1 MLNREYKMQKHK
13 ARLTPW
19 KLKMQKHK
27 AQLTP
32 WKLALELGFGVL
44 LLVLP
49 PHSAIADEVRMK
61 NGDRLTGEIVRM
73 EKELLIFKS
82 AYAEEKLSISWKEV
96 DCIISE
102 HNLPTEFKDNEFL
115 IGRISCPENGKFQ
128 IDSTLFGESIP
139 TPLNQLLSVN
149 PSTYSGLF
157 NLGGSLNSGNTDT
170 RALNVATL
178 FQVRTRKHRFTVDAK
193 HNYAAAN
200 GETTA
205 RNSSGSL
212 KYDFF
217 TREKVYSYAQ
227 SLTEQDYF
235 ANLNLR
241 NTEGLGMGYQ
251 FFDTRQ
257 ISLFVETGI
266 SYFNEDVIVGDDT
279 RSAAVRWA
287 AGLDRQVGPKRIK
300 LFHRQEGYYS
310 SSAKSVVL
318 RTEQGFLIPLLDN
331 ISANFEVDYRYNS
344 SPQAGIKKSDLSVI
358 LGLTYEYAYW

>member
-1 MLNREYKMQKHK
+1 
-13 ARLTPW
+13 
-19 KLKMQKHK
+19 MQKHK

-82 AYAEEKLSISWKEV
+82 AYAQEKLSISWKEV

-102 HNLPTEFKDNEFL
+102 RNLSTEFKDNEFL
-115 IGRISCPENGKFQ
+115 IGSISCPENGKFQ
-128 IDSTLFGESIP
+128 IDSTLFGKSIP

-170 RALNVATL
+170 RAINVATL
-178 FQVRTRKHRFTVDAK
+178 FQVRTWKHRFTVDAK

-200 GETTA
+200 GEMTA

-227 SLTEQDYF
+227 SLTEQDTF

-241 NTEGLGMGYQ
+241 NTEGLGVGYQ

-257 ISLFVETGI
+257 ISLFAETGV
-266 SYFNEDVIVGDDT
+266 SFFNEDVIVGEDK
-279 RSAAVRWA
+279 RNAAIRWA
-287 AGLDRQVGPKRIK
+287 VGLDWEVGPRRVK

-310 SSAKSVVL
+310 YSVNSVVV
-318 RTEQGFLIPLLDN
+318 RTEQGFLVPLLDN
-331 ISANFEVDYRYNS
+331 VSANFEVDYRYNS
-344 SPQAGIKKSDLSVI
+344 SPEAGSKNSDLNVI

>member
-1 MLNREYKMQKHK
+1 MNRDTMVIKGY
-13 ARLTPW
+13 LPCC
-19 KLKMQKHK
+19 
-27 AQLTP
+27 
-32 WKLALELGFGVL
+32 FGVL

-49 PHSAIADEVRMK
+49 PHSAVADEVRMK

-82 AYAEEKLSISWKEV
+82 AYAEEKLGIDWKEV
-96 DCIISE
+96 ECISSE
-102 HNLPTEFKDNEFL
+102 RNLPTEFKDNEFL
-115 IGRISCPENGKFQ
+115 IGRILCPESGKVQ
-128 IDSTLFGESIP
+128 IESTLLGKS
-139 TPLNQLLSVN
+139 TPASLNQLQSVN
-149 PSTYSGLF
+149 PSTYSGIF
-157 NLGGSLNSGNTDT
+157 NLGGILNSGNTDT
-170 RALNVATL
+170 RALNIATR

-200 GETTA
+200 GVATA
-205 RNSSGSL
+205 RNSSASL

-257 ISLFVETGI
+257 TSLFIEAGV
-266 SYFNEDVIVGDDT
+266 SYFNEDVMIGVDERT
-279 RSAAVRWA
+279 AAGRWA
-287 AGLDRQVGPKRIK
+287 VGLDWQVGPKRLM

-310 SSAKSVVL
+310 ASSQVL
-318 RTEQGFLIPLLDN
+318 RTEQGLRIPLLDN
-331 ISANFEVDYRYNS
+331 ISANFEVDYRFNRY
-344 SPQAGIKKSDLSVI
+344 PEAGKKKADLNVI
-358 LGLTYEYAYW
+358 LGLTYVYAYW